1 MMFFIAF
8 ALHEAETW
16 IGIGRDRSSNV
27 RIRRTAAVH
36 GPVNAVRN
44 SQARAEQLSI
54 LVSIPSKQMLKM
66 GQKR

>member
-16 IGIGRDRSSNV
+16 IGIGRDCSTTV

-44 SQARAEQLSI
+44 GQARAEQISI
-54 LVSIPSKQMLKM
+54 LLSNPSKQMLKM
-66 GQKR
+66 RQKS